1 MYKRQVNAI
10 GEVCPKPVIM
20 TKKALKEIESGVVE
34 VSVDN
39 QTSKENVEKMAKEM
53 GHTFETK
60 EEGNVFVIT
69 ITKSGEKQENSSKEE
84 NIVISIG
91 SDKMGE
97 GEEELGKIL
106 IKGFIYALTEA
117 ETLPKT
123 VLLYNKGVLLA
134 STFEDTVKDL
144 KVLEERGVEILSC
157 GTCANFYH
165 VQDQIKVGTLTNMYT
180 ILERQMKAAKVIKP

>member
-1 MYKRQVNAI
+1 MIKVNAV

-69 ITKSGEKQENSSKEE
+69 ITKAGEKQENSSEEE

-97 GEEELGKIL
+97 GEDELGKIL

-180 ILERQMKAAKVIKP
+180 ILERQMKAAKVIKPW

>member
-1 MYKRQVNAI
+1 MIKVNAI

-39 QTSKENVEKMAKEM
+39 ITSKENVEKMAKEM
-53 GHTFETK
+53 GHTFETR

-97 GEEELGKIL
+97 GEDELGKIL

-180 ILERQMKAAKVIKP
+180 ILERQMKATKVIKP

>member
-1 MYKRQVNAI
+1 MIKVNAV

-53 GHTFETK
+53 GHTFVTR

-69 ITKSGEKQENSSKEE
+69 ITKAGEKQEKSSEEE

-97 GEEELGKIL
+97 GEDELGKIL

>member
-1 MYKRQVNAI
+1 MIKVNAI

-39 QTSKENVEKMAKEM
+39 VTSKENVEKMAKEM

-69 ITKSGEKQENSSKEE
+69 ITKAGEKQENSSEEE

-97 GEEELGKIL
+97 GEDELGKIL

-123 VLLYNKGVLLA
+123 VLLYNKGVLLT

-144 KVLEERGVEILSC
+144 KILEERGVEILSC

-180 ILERQMKAAKVIKP
+180 ILERQMKATKVIKP

>member
-1 MYKRQVNAI
+1 MIKVNAI

-39 QTSKENVEKMAKEM
+39 ITSKENVEKMAKEM

-69 ITKSGEKQENSSKEE
+69 ITKAGEKQEKSSEEE

-97 GEEELGKIL
+97 GEDELGKIL

>member
-1 MYKRQVNAI
+1 MIKVNAV

-20 TKKALKEIESGVVE
+20 TKKALKEIESGIVE

-39 QTSKENVEKMAKEM
+39 ETSKENVEKMAKEM
-53 GHTFETK
+53 GYTSQTAENS
-60 EEGNVFVIT
+60 GVFVIT
-69 ITKSGEKQENSSKEE
+69 INKTADVQKTENEKEE

-97 GEEELGKIL
+97 GEDELGKIL
-106 IKGFIYALTEA
+106 IKGFVYALTEM

-123 VLLYNKGVLLA
+123 ILLYNKGVFLA

-165 VQDQIKVGTLTNMYT
+165 VQDKLKVGTVTNMYT
-180 ILERQMKAAKVIKP
+180 ILERQMKASKVIKP

>member
-1 MYKRQVNAI
+1 MIKVNAV

-20 TKKALKEIESGVVE
+20 TKKTLKEIESGVVE

-39 QTSKENVEKMAKEM
+39 VTSKENVEKMAKEM
-53 GHTFETK
+53 GHTFETR
-60 EEGNVFVIT
+60 EEGDIFVIT
-69 ITKSGEKQENSSKEE
+69 ITKAGEKQENSSEEE

-97 GEEELGKIL
+97 GEDELGKIL

-144 KVLEERGVEILSC
+144 KVLEERGLEILSC

>member
-1 MYKRQVNAI
+1 MIKVNAV

-39 QTSKENVEKMAKEM
+39 VTSKENVEKIAKEM
-53 GHTFETK
+53 GHTFETR
-60 EEGNVFVIT
+60 EEGNVFIIT
-69 ITKSGEKQENSSKEE
+69 ITKAGEKQENSSKEE

-97 GEEELGKIL
+97 GEDELGKIL

>member
-1 MYKRQVNAI
+1 MIKVNAI

-39 QTSKENVEKMAKEM
+39 ETSKENVQKMAKEM
-53 GHTFETK
+53 GHKFETK
-60 EEGNVFVIT
+60 EENGVFIIT
-69 ITKSGEKQENSSKEE
+69 ITKTGETEKSAEKEE
-84 NIVISIG
+84 NIVVSIG

>member
-1 MYKRQVNAI
+1 MIKVNAV

-53 GHTFETK
+53 GHTFETR
-60 EEGNVFVIT
+60 EEGNVFIIT
-69 ITKSGEKQENSSKEE
+69 ITKAGEKQENSSKEE

-97 GEEELGKIL
+97 GEDELGKIL

>member
-1 MYKRQVNAI
+1 MIKVNAV

-20 TKKALKEIESGVVE
+20 TKKALKEIESGIVE

-39 QTSKENVEKMAKEM
+39 ETSKENVEKMAKEM
-53 GHTFETK
+53 GYTSQTAENN
-60 EEGNVFVIT
+60 GVFVIT
-69 ITKSGEKQENSSKEE
+69 INKTADIQKDESEKEE

-106 IKGFIYALTEA
+106 IKGFVYALTEM

-123 VLLYNKGVLLA
+123 ILLYNKGVFLA
-134 STFEDTVKDL
+134 STFDDTVKDL

-165 VQDQIKVGTLTNMYT
+165 VQDKLKVGTVTNMYT
-180 ILERQMKAAKVIKP
+180 ILERQMKASKVIKP

>member
-1 MYKRQVNAI
+1 MIKVNAI

-60 EEGNVFVIT
+60 EEGSVFVIT
-69 ITKSGEKQENSSKEE
+69 ITKAGEKQENSSEEE

-97 GEEELGKIL
+97 GEDELGKIL

-180 ILERQMKAAKVIKP
+180 ILERQMKATKVIKP

>member
-1 MYKRQVNAI
+1 MIKVNAI

-39 QTSKENVEKMAKEM
+39 ITSKENVEKMAKEM

>member
-1 MYKRQVNAI
+1 MIKVNAV

-20 TKKALKEIESGVVE
+20 TKKALKELESGIVE

-39 QTSKENVEKMAKEM
+39 ETSKENVEKMAKEM
-53 GHTFETK
+53 GYTSQTAENN
-60 EEGNVFVIT
+60 GVFVIT
-69 ITKSGEKQENSSKEE
+69 INKTADVQKDESEKEE

-106 IKGFIYALTEA
+106 IKGFVYALTEM

-123 VLLYNKGVLLA
+123 ILLYNKGVFLA
-134 STFEDTVKDL
+134 STFDDTVKDL

-165 VQDQIKVGTLTNMYT
+165 VQDKLKVGTVTNMYT
-180 ILERQMKAAKVIKP
+180 ILERQMKASKVIKP

>member
-1 MYKRQVNAI
+1 MIKVNAI

-39 QTSKENVEKMAKEM
+39 ETSKENVQKMAKEM
-53 GHTFETK
+53 GHKFETK
-60 EEGNVFVIT
+60 EENGVFIIT
-69 ITKSGEKQENSSKEE
+69 ITKTGETEKSAEKEE
-84 NIVISIG
+84 NIVVSIG

-97 GEEELGKIL
+97 GEDELGKIL

-144 KVLEERGVEILSC
+144 KVLEARGVEILSC

>member
-1 MYKRQVNAI
+1 MIKVNAI

-69 ITKSGEKQENSSKEE
+69 ITKAGEKQEKSSEEE

>member
-1 MYKRQVNAI
+1 MIKVNAV

-53 GHTFETK
+53 GHTFETR
-60 EEGNVFVIT
+60 EEGNVFIIT
-69 ITKSGEKQENSSKEE
+69 ITKAGEKQENSSEEE

-97 GEEELGKIL
+97 GEDELGKIL

-180 ILERQMKAAKVIKP
+180 ILERQMKAVKVIKP

>member
-1 MYKRQVNAI
+1 MIKVNAI

-39 QTSKENVEKMAKEM
+39 ITSKENVEKMAKEM
-53 GHTFETK
+53 GHTFVTR

-97 GEEELGKIL
+97 GEDELGKIL

-123 VLLYNKGVLLA
+123 VLLYNKGVLLT

-165 VQDQIKVGTLTNMYT
+165 VQEQIKVGTLTNMYT
-180 ILERQMKAAKVIKP
+180 ILERQMKATKVIKP

>member
-1 MYKRQVNAI
+1 MIKVNAI

-20 TKKALKEIESGVVE
+20 TKKALKEIESGIVE

-39 QTSKENVEKMAKEM
+39 ETSKENVQKMAKEM
-53 GHTFETK
+53 GHKFETK
-60 EEGNVFVIT
+60 EENGVFIIT
-69 ITKSGEKQENSSKEE
+69 ITKTGETEKSAEKEE
-84 NIVISIG
+84 NIVVSIG

-97 GEEELGKIL
+97 GEDELGKIL

-144 KVLEERGVEILSC
+144 KVLEKRGVEILSC

>member
-1 MYKRQVNAI
+1 MIKVNAI

-34 VSVDN
+34 VSVDII
-39 QTSKENVEKMAKEM
+39 TSKENVEKMAKEM

-69 ITKSGEKQENSSKEE
+69 ITKAGEKQEKSSEEE

-97 GEEELGKIL
+97 GEDELGKIL

>member
-1 MYKRQVNAI
+1 MIKVNAV

-39 QTSKENVEKMAKEM
+39 ITSKENVEKMAKEM
-53 GHTFETK
+53 GHTFETR

-97 GEEELGKIL
+97 GEDELGKIL

-165 VQDQIKVGTLTNMYT
+165 VQEQIKVGTLTNMYT

>member
-1 MYKRQVNAI
+1 MIKVNAI

-53 GHTFETK
+53 GHTFETR
-60 EEGNVFVIT
+60 EEGDIFVIT
-69 ITKSGEKQENSSKEE
+69 ITKAGEKQENSSEEE

-97 GEEELGKIL
+97 GEDELGKIL

>member
-1 MYKRQVNAI
+1 MIKVNAV

-20 TKKALKEIESGVVE
+20 TKKALKEIESGIVE

-39 QTSKENVEKMAKEM
+39 ETSKENVEKMAKEM
-53 GHTFETK
+53 GYTSQTTENN
-60 EEGNVFVIT
+60 GVFVIT
-69 ITKSGEKQENSSKEE
+69 INKTADVQTAENEKEE

-106 IKGFIYALTEA
+106 IKGFVYALTEM

-123 VLLYNKGVLLA
+123 ILLYNKGVFLA
-134 STFEDTVKDL
+134 STFDDTVKDL

-165 VQDQIKVGTLTNMYT
+165 VQDKLKVGTVTNMYT
-180 ILERQMKAAKVIKP
+180 ILERQMKASKVIKP

>member
-1 MYKRQVNAI
+1 MIKVNAV

-39 QTSKENVEKMAKEM
+39 VTSKENVEKMAKEM
-53 GHTFETK
+53 GHTFETR
-60 EEGNVFVIT
+60 EEGNVFIIT
-69 ITKSGEKQENSSKEE
+69 ITKAGEKQENSSKEE

-97 GEEELGKIL
+97 GEDELGKIL

-134 STFEDTVKDL
+134 STFEDTIKDL
-144 KVLEERGVEILSC
+144 KALEERGVEILSC

-165 VQDQIKVGTLTNMYT
+165 VQEQIKVGTLTNMYT
-180 ILERQMKAAKVIKP
+180 ILERQMKATKVIKP

>member
-1 MYKRQVNAI
+1 MIKVNAI

-39 QTSKENVEKMAKEM
+39 ETSKENVQKMAKEM
-53 GHTFETK
+53 GHKFETK
-60 EEGNVFVIT
+60 EENGVFIIT
-69 ITKSGEKQENSSKEE
+69 ITKTGETEKYAEKEE
-84 NIVISIG
+84 NIVVSIG

-97 GEEELGKIL
+97 GEDELGKIL

-117 ETLPKT
+117 EILPKT

>member
-1 MYKRQVNAI
+1 MIKVNAI

-39 QTSKENVEKMAKEM
+39 ETSKENVQKMAKEM
-53 GHTFETK
+53 GHKFETK
-60 EEGNVFVIT
+60 EENGVFIIT
-69 ITKSGEKQENSSKEE
+69 ITKTGETEKSAEKEE
-84 NIVISIG
+84 NIVVSIG

-97 GEEELGKIL
+97 GEDELGKIL
-106 IKGFIYALTEA
+106 IKGFIYALSEA

>member
-1 MYKRQVNAI
+1 MIKVNAV

-39 QTSKENVEKMAKEM
+39 ITSKENVEKMAKEM
-53 GHTFETK
+53 GHTFETR

-97 GEEELGKIL
+97 GEDELGKIL

>member
-1 MYKRQVNAI
+1 MIKVNAI

-39 QTSKENVEKMAKEM
+39 ETSKENVEKMAKEM
-53 GHTFETK
+53 GHKSETK
-60 EEGNVFVIT
+60 QEGDVFVIT
-69 ITKSGEKQENSSKEE
+69 ITKAGEEKQAEEKGE

-97 GEEELGKIL
+97 GEDELGKIL

-165 VQDQIKVGTLTNMYT
+165 VQDQIKVGTVTNMYT
-180 ILERQMKAAKVIKP
+180 ILERQMKADKVIKP

>member
-1 MYKRQVNAI
+1 MIKVNAV

-69 ITKSGEKQENSSKEE
+69 ITKAGEKQENSSKEE

-97 GEEELGKIL
+97 GEDELGKIL

-180 ILERQMKAAKVIKP
+180 ILEKQMKAAKVIKPW

>member
-1 MYKRQVNAI
+1 MIKVNAV

-20 TKKALKEIESGVVE
+20 TKKALKEIESGIVE

-39 QTSKENVEKMAKEM
+39 ETSKENVEKMAKEM
-53 GHTFETK
+53 GYTSQTAENN
-60 EEGNVFVIT
+60 GIFVIT
-69 ITKSGEKQENSSKEE
+69 INKTADIQKDESKKEE

-106 IKGFIYALTEA
+106 IKGFVYALTEM

-123 VLLYNKGVLLA
+123 ILLYNKGVFLA
-134 STFEDTVKDL
+134 STFDDTVKDL

-165 VQDQIKVGTLTNMYT
+165 VQDKLKVGTVTNMYT
-180 ILERQMKAAKVIKP
+180 ILERQMKASKVIKP

>member
-1 MYKRQVNAI
+1 MVKVNAV

-39 QTSKENVEKMAKEM
+39 VTSKENVEKMAKEM
-53 GHTFETK
+53 GHIFETK
-60 EEGNVFVIT
+60 QDGDVFVIT
-69 ITKSGEKQENSSKEE
+69 ITKAGEKQENSSEEE

-97 GEEELGKIL
+97 GEDELGKVL

>member
-1 MYKRQVNAI
+1 MIKVNAI

-20 TKKALKEIESGVVE
+20 TKKALKEIESRVVE

-69 ITKSGEKQENSSKEE
+69 ITKAGEKQENSSKEE

-97 GEEELGKIL
+97 GEDELGKIL

>member
-1 MYKRQVNAI
+1 MIKVNAI

-39 QTSKENVEKMAKEM
+39 ITSKENVEKMAKEM
-53 GHTFETK
+53 GHTFETR
-60 EEGNVFVIT
+60 EEGNVFIIT
-69 ITKSGEKQENSSKEE
+69 ITKAGEKQENSSKEE

-97 GEEELGKIL
+97 GEDELGKIL

>member
-1 MYKRQVNAI
+1 MIKVNAI

-39 QTSKENVEKMAKEM
+39 ITSKENVEKMAKEM
-53 GHTFETK
+53 GHTFETR

-97 GEEELGKIL
+97 GEDELGKIL

-165 VQDQIKVGTLTNMYT
+165 VQEQIKVGTLTNMYT

>member
-1 MYKRQVNAI
+1 MIKVNAI

-53 GHTFETK
+53 GYTSQTAENN
-60 EEGNVFVIT
+60 GVFVIT
-69 ITKSGEKQENSSKEE
+69 INKTAEIKKSEEEKEE

-97 GEEELGKIL
+97 GEDELGKIL
-106 IKGFIYALTEA
+106 IKGFIYALTEM

-123 VLLYNKGVLLA
+123 VLLYNKGVFLA
-134 STFEDTVKDL
+134 STFEDTIKDL

-165 VQDQIKVGTLTNMYT
+165 VQDSLKVGTVTNMYT
-180 ILERQMKAAKVIKP
+180 ILERQMKATKVIKP

>member
-1 MYKRQVNAI
+1 MIKVNAV

-39 QTSKENVEKMAKEM
+39 VTSKENVEKMAKEM
-53 GHTFETK
+53 GHTFETR
-60 EEGNVFVIT
+60 EEGNVFIIT
-69 ITKSGEKQENSSKEE
+69 ITKAGEKQENSSKEE

-97 GEEELGKIL
+97 GEDELGKIL

>member
-1 MYKRQVNAI
+1 MIKVNAV

-69 ITKSGEKQENSSKEE
+69 ITKAGEKQENSSKEE

-97 GEEELGKIL
+97 GEDELGKIL

-180 ILERQMKAAKVIKP
+180 ILEKQMKAAKVIKP